1 MKEAPIQSASL
12 EKMKLKREEIRR
24 ELTLLNRKKEL
35 FYQRFYDAWRGHERL
50 KAEFEKLDRKIFEQD
65 PGITVLAPK
74 KAVPT
79 KRDPAKARKPEVN
92 PADVFSQDTL
102 KAMIEELMA
111 AKQSE

>member
-12 EKMKLKREEIRR
+12 EKMKSRREEIRR
-24 ELTLLNRKKEL
+24 ELVLLNRKKEL

-50 KAEFEKLDRKIFEQD
+50 KAEFEKLDKAIFKQD
-65 PGITVLAPK
+65 PGITVLKPK
-74 KAVPT
+74 KPT
-79 KRDPAKARKPEVN
+79 PERRDPAKARKPEVN

-111 AKQSE
+111 AKSSE

>member
-12 EKMKLKREEIRR
+12 DKMKSRREEIRR
-24 ELTLLNRKKEL
+24 ELVLLTRKKEL
-35 FYQRFYDAWRGHERL
+35 FYTRFYDAYRNHERL
-50 KAEFEKLDRKIFEQD
+50 KGEFEKLDKAIFKQD

-79 KRDPAKARKPEVN
+79 KRDPAKARKPEIN